1 MNGSGGY
8 LSELELTSRA
18 VVDAHDAHVHAATKN
33 VRWERRGFLQRLT
46 RGDRALAGDQQ
57 SVDRARDG

>member
-8 LSELELTSRA
+8 LSELEPTSRA
-18 VVDAHDAHVHAATKN
+18 VVDAHDAHVNAATEH

-46 RGDRALAGDQQ
+46 RVDRAVAGDRQ
-57 SVDRARDG
+57 SGDRARDG

>member
-8 LSELELTSRA
+8 LSELEPTSRA
-18 VVDAHDAHVHAATKN
+18 VVDAHDAHVHAATEN

-46 RGDRALAGDQQ
+46 RVDRAVAGDQQ